1 MNILKIDIND
11 SSYDEVNY
19 ISLDTSTLGVE
30 YEILPYPEFLEAGT
44 IDSIEREQS
53 LIDDKIESLYSEIE
67 RLTNDAD
74 SMDYIVSACSG
85 VVAGLVDSF
94 FVGEWN
100 LDIASAHKKVNKFI
114 MDYAKR
120 KGYKGDRL
128 NGAINFLEKKFPV
141 AQDNIWKGKG
151 ISSAKLHHLED
162 IAHHPTLAGLVAAIV
177 VAFFRTAFFVGK
189 DGEWHAV
196 FVPATEKEGSLA
208 MALVKAWSPIVI
220 SGVLRWLVYVA
231 ESKYVDKEG
240 HDIPK
245 PIRKIIIALS
255 YSPAIIQ
262 ILKISANWFGHLVSD
277 MGGSKN
283 TPGGGTGVTGVFVS
297 LLKELSSIWPL
308 NKTNLPQFVS
318 DLYSQKGFDM
328 RHELAALEML
338 GKQTIPIIVNE
349 SIVRT
354 FYFIRHLLIEKENKD
369 WSGVNWSK
377 VVPWGNRTILRMIT
391 ISSGVFC
398 SFDVADAAIRSA
410 IENGGNIYNPKLY
423 TDFVLR
429 VNFVGLGRFCIAVG
443 SDIRM
448 GAKRKKVIQ
457 ERQYV
462 MNQWLML
469 QNAKIYSCQAGM
481 WKEAADAEAAIEE
494 LQRATEI
501 AVISLNQGIVK
512 ADNQMV
518 EVCTRLSELDDE
530 DCGELLNELNY

>member
-1 MNILKIDIND
+1 MQILKLDIND
-11 SSYDEVNY
+11 SSYNEINN
-19 ISLDTSTLGVE
+19 ISLDTSRLGVE
-30 YEILPYPEFLEAGT
+30 YEILTYPEFIGAGT
-44 IDSIEREQS
+44 IDSIERDQS
-53 LIDDKIESLYSEIE
+53 LIDDKIENVNSEIE
-67 RLTNDAD
+67 RMTNDAD
-74 SMDYIVSACSG
+74 SVDYIVSACSG
-85 VVAGLVDSF
+85 VIAGLVDSF

-100 LDIASAHKKVNKFI
+100 LDIASAHKKVNNFI

-128 NGAINFLEKKFPV
+128 NGAINFLENKFPV

-162 IAHHPTLAGLVAAIV
+162 IAHHPTLAGLIASIIV
-177 VAFFRTAFFVGK
+177 TFFRTAFFVGK
-189 DGEWHAV
+189 DGEWHAA

-220 SGVLRWLVYVA
+220 SGILRWLVYVA
-231 ESKYVDKEG
+231 ESKYVEKEG

-255 YSPAIIQ
+255 YSPAIIE
-262 ILKISANWFGHLVSD
+262 IIKISANWFGHLVSD

-283 TPGGGTGVTGVFVS
+283 TPGGGTGVAGVFVA

-308 NKTNLPQFVS
+308 NKTNLPQFAS
-318 DLYSQKGFDM
+318 DLYSKKGIDM
-328 RHELAALEML
+328 RHEIAALEMI

-354 FYFIRHLLIEKENKD
+354 FYFVRHLLIEKENKE
-369 WSGVNWSK
+369 WSAVNWSK
-377 VVPWGNRTILRMIT
+377 VVPWGNRTIVRMIT

-398 SFDVADAAIRSA
+398 AFDVTDAAIRSA
-410 IENGGNIYNPKLY
+410 IKNGGNIYNPKLY

-429 VNFVGLGRFCIAVG
+429 LNFVGIGRFCLAVG
-443 SDIRM
+443 ADIGM
-448 GAKRKKVIQ
+448 GVKRSKVIQ
-457 ERQYV
+457 ERQHV

-469 QNAKIYSCQAGM
+469 QNAKIYSYQAGM
-481 WKEAADAEAAIEE
+481 WKEAAVAETAIEE
-494 LQRATEI
+494 LHKANEF
-501 AVISLNQGIVK
+501 AVSSLNQGIFE

-518 EVCTRLSELDDE
+518 EVCTRISVLDDD
-530 DCGELLNELNY
+530 DCDELLNELNS

>member
-1 MNILKIDIND
+1 MQVLKLDIND
-11 SSYDEVNY
+11 NSYEINN
-19 ISLDTSTLGVE
+19 ISLDTSNLGVE
-30 YEILPYPEFLEAGT
+30 YEILPYPEFLGAGT

-53 LIDDKIESLYSEIE
+53 LIDDKIESLNSEIE

-74 SMDYIVSACSG
+74 SIDYIVSACSG

-100 LDIASAHKKVNKFI
+100 LDIASAHKKVNEFI

-128 NGAINFLEKKFPV
+128 NGAINFLESKFPV

-151 ISSAKLHHLED
+151 ISSTILHHLED
-162 IAHHPTLAGLVAAIV
+162 IAHHPTIAGLIAAIV
-177 VAFFRTAFFVGK
+177 VAFFRTAFFVDK
-189 DGEWHAV
+189 DGSWHAV
-196 FVPATEKEGSLA
+196 FVPGDGENSVASELA
-208 MALVKAWSPIVI
+208 KVWSPIVI

-231 ESKYVDKEG
+231 ESKYVEKEG

-255 YSPAIIQ
+255 YSPAVIQ
-262 ILKISANWFGHLVSD
+262 ILKVSANWFGHLVSD

-283 TPGGGTGVTGVFVS
+283 TPGRGTGVAGVFLA
-297 LLKELSSIWPL
+297 LLKEISSIPPL
-308 NKTNLPQFVS
+308 NLTGLPKLVS
-318 DLYSQKGFDM
+318 DIYSKKGFDM
-328 RHELAALEML
+328 RHEIAALEML

-354 FYFIRHLLIEKENKD
+354 FYFVRHLLIEKENKE
-369 WSGVNWSK
+369 WSAVNWSK
-377 VVPWGNRTILRMIT
+377 VVPWGNRTIVRMIT

-398 SFDVADAAIRSA
+398 AFDITDAAIRSA
-410 IENGGNIYNPKLY
+410 IKNGGNIYNPKLY

-429 VNFVGLGRFCIAVG
+429 LNFVGIGRFCLAVG
-443 SDIRM
+443 ADIGM
-448 GAKRKKVIQ
+448 GVKRSKVIQ
-457 ERQYV
+457 ERQHV

-494 LQRATEI
+494 LHKAAEI
-501 AVISLNQGIVK
+501 AVNSLNQSIIE
-512 ADNQMV
+512 ADCQMV
-518 EVCTRLSELDDE
+518 GVRTCLSELDDD
-530 DCGELLNELNY
+530 DCGELLNELNF

>member
-1 MNILKIDIND
+1 MQVLKLDIND
-11 SSYDEVNY
+11 SSYNEINN
-19 ISLDTSTLGVE
+19 ISLDTSSLGVE
-30 YEILPYPEFLEAGT
+30 YEILPYPEFLESGT
-44 IDSIEREQS
+44 INSIEREQS
-53 LIDDKIESLYSEIE
+53 LIDDKIESLNSEIE

-100 LDIASAHKKVNKFI
+100 LDIASVHKKVNKFI

-128 NGAINFLEKKFPV
+128 NGAINFLENKFPV

-151 ISSAKLHHLED
+151 ISSAILHHLED
-162 IAHHPTLAGLVAAIV
+162 IAHHPTIAGLMAAIIV
-177 VAFFRTAFFVGK
+177 VFFRAAFFVGK

-196 FVPATEKEGSLA
+196 FVPATMKEGSLP

-231 ESKYVDKEG
+231 ESKYVEKEG

-255 YSPAIIQ
+255 YSPAVIE
-262 ILKISANWFGHLVSD
+262 ILKVSSDWFGHLVSD

-283 TPGGGTGVTGVFVS
+283 TAGGGKGVAGVFLA
-297 LLKELSSIWPL
+297 LLKELSSIRPL
-308 NKTNLPQFVS
+308 NSTKLPQFVS
-318 DLYSQKGFDM
+318 DIYSSKGFDM
-328 RHELAALEML
+328 RHEVAALEML

-354 FYFIRHLLIEKENKD
+354 FYFVRHLLIEKENKE
-369 WSGVNWSK
+369 WSAINWSK
-377 VVPWGNRTILRMIT
+377 VVPWGNRTIVRMIT

-398 SFDVADAAIRSA
+398 AFDVTDAAIRSA
-410 IENGGNIYNPKLY
+410 IKNGGNIYNPKLY

-429 VNFVGLGRFCIAVG
+429 LNFVGIGRFCLAVG
-443 SDIRM
+443 ADIGM
-448 GAKRKKVIQ
+448 GVKRSKVIQ
-457 ERQYV
+457 ERQHV
-462 MNQWLML
+462 MNQWLLL

-481 WKEAADAEAAIEE
+481 WEEAADADAAIEE

-530 DCGELLNELNY
+530 DCGELLNELNS

>member
-1 MNILKIDIND
+1 MNVLKIDIND

-53 LIDDKIESLYSEIE
+53 LMDDKIESLNSEIE
-67 RLTNDAD
+67 KLTNDAD
-74 SMDYIVSACSG
+74 SIDYMVSACSG

-177 VAFFRTAFFVGK
+177 VAFFRTAFFVDK
-189 DGEWHAV
+189 DGNWHTV
-196 FVPATEKEGSLA
+196 FVPGEGEKSVASELA
-208 MALVKAWSPIVI
+208 KVWVPIVI

-231 ESKYVDKEG
+231 ESKYADKVG

-245 PIRKIIIALS
+245 PIKKIIVALS

-283 TPGGGTGVTGVFVS
+283 TPDGGTGVTGVFVA
-297 LLKELSSIWPL
+297 LLKEISSIPPF
-308 NKTNLPQFVS
+308 NATGLPQFVS
-318 DLYSQKGFDM
+318 DLYSKKGIDM
-328 RHELAALEML
+328 RHEIAALEMI

-354 FYFIRHLLIEKENKD
+354 FYFVRHLLIEKENKD
-369 WSGVNWSK
+369 WSEVNWSK
-377 VVPWGNRTILRMIT
+377 VVPWGNRTIVRMIT
-391 ISSGVFC
+391 ISSGVFWA
-398 SFDVADAAIRSA
+398 FDVTDAAIRSA
-410 IENGGNIYNPKLY
+410 IKNGGNIYNPKLY

-429 VNFVGLGRFCIAVG
+429 LNFVGIGRFCLAVG
-443 SDIRM
+443 ADIGM
-448 GAKRKKVIQ
+448 GVKCSKVIQ
-457 ERQYV
+457 ERQHV
-462 MNQWLML
+462 MNQWLLL

-481 WKEAADAEAAIEE
+481 WKEAADADAAIEE

-512 ADNQMV
+512 ADKQMV

-530 DCGELLNELNY
+530 DCGELLNELNS

>member
-1 MNILKIDIND
+1 MQVLKLDIND
-11 SSYDEVNY
+11 SFNNEINN
-19 ISLDTSTLGVE
+19 ISLDTSSLEVE
-30 YEILPYPEFLEAGT
+30 YEILPYSKFLGAET
-44 IDSIEREQS
+44 MDSIEREQS
-53 LIDDKIESLYSEIE
+53 LIDDKIESLNSEIE

-128 NGAINFLEKKFPV
+128 NGAINFLERKFPV
-141 AQDNIWKGKG
+141 AQDNIWSGKG
-151 ISSAKLHHLED
+151 ISSTKLHHLED
-162 IAHHPTLAGLVAAIV
+162 IAHHPTIAGLMAAII
-177 VAFFRTAFFVGK
+177 VAFFRIAFFVGK
-189 DGEWHAV
+189 DGEWHTV
-196 FVPATEKEGSLA
+196 FVPGTEKEGSLE

-255 YSPAIIQ
+255 YSPAVIQ

-283 TPGGGTGVTGVFVS
+283 TPGGGKGVTGVFLA
-297 LLKELSSIWPL
+297 LLKELSSIRPL

-318 DLYSQKGFDM
+318 DLYSSKGFDM
-328 RHELAALEML
+328 RHEVAALEML
-338 GKQTIPIIVNE
+338 GKQAVPIIVNE
-349 SIVRT
+349 SIVRS
-354 FYFIRHLLIEKENKD
+354 FYFVRHLLIEKENKE
-369 WSGVNWSK
+369 WSAVNWSK
-377 VVPWGNRTILRMIT
+377 VVPWGNRTIVRMIT
-391 ISSGVFC
+391 ISSGVFWA
-398 SFDVADAAIRSA
+398 FDVTDAAIRSA
-410 IENGGNIYNPKLY
+410 IKNGGNIYNPKLY

-429 VNFVGLGRFCIAVG
+429 LNFVGIGRFCLAVG
-443 SDIRM
+443 ADIGM
-448 GAKRKKVIQ
+448 GVKRNKVIQ
-457 ERQYV
+457 ERQHV

-481 WKEAADAEAAIEE
+481 WKEAADAETAIEE
-494 LQRATEI
+494 LHKATEI
-501 AVISLNQGIVK
+501 AVNSLKQGIIEV
-512 ADNQMV
+512 DNQMV
-518 EVCTRLSELDDE
+518 EVCTRLSELDND
-530 DCGELLNELNY
+530 DCSELLNELNS